1 MHRGA
6 GTPPWA
12 PPWPAASLQPG
23 GQLLNAT
30 DDRKAVQAAGDQ
42 GVQARPGGSL
52 LAALP
57 GAERGA
63 PRPKLPVDVT
73 PLSLSK

>member
-1 MHRGA
+1 M
-6 GTPPWA
+6 
-12 PPWPAASLQPG
+12 
-23 GQLLNAT
+23 
-30 DDRKAVQAAGDQ
+30 DDREAVQAAGDQ

-57 GAERGA
+57 GAETGA

-73 PLSLSK
+73 RLSVSK